1 MSQASNGPDSAHSM
15 PAGPGVFSIEHLTV
29 SYRGSMRPTTVVQ
42 DVSLSL
48 YAGEILGL
56 AGESGCGKSTTAL
69 ASTGYPIPGMAARR
83 GAAVLSGTNLLNL
96 PAGELRQMWGRDIAY
111 LPQDA
116 STSLTP
122 NARIGRLF
130 RETLGAHAGLSRKQA
145 RSRSLEMLSAVG
157 LVDDAEMLRRYP
169 FEFSGGQQQRLALAM
184 AFVCEPKV
192 LILDEP
198 TTGLDVT
205 TQDRI
210 SKLVKQLAAES
221 HTAVMYVSHDLRL
234 LRHLC
239 TRIAVM
245 YAGEIVEIATA
256 EDLWTSPKHPYTAAL
271 LESVP
276 NVNVDHAVVAI
287 PGVPPPHV
295 VPDRCAFEPRC
306 GFAIA
311 ACTADSVA
319 LEVDADRSVRCLRA
333 ADLRL
338 AGGLSLRPKQ
348 QAPTSAE
355 SPLLELSSLTCR
367 YPGRI
372 RAPAVEGLSIAVREG
387 EILGIVGE
395 SGAGKST
402 LLRAII
408 GLHAA
413 EAGSM
418 TYMGKSVPFSIRGR
432 SQAVLQGIQIVFQN
446 PASSLN
452 PRQSVRSL
460 VRRPIQKFEPGLK
473 PAEYEARVVGLLES
487 VQLDSSFLHRYPS
500 ELSGGQQQRVALARA
515 LAPNPRLVL
524 CDEVVSSLDVSVQ
537 AAIIELIQQL
547 RAQRG
552 VAIMFVTHDLGVVR
566 TLVDRVA
573 VMHAGKIVEIADTT
587 TLFSTPNDTY
597 TSELLEA
604 ARLTGDAEMDHLG
617 GPVPTSAH
625 RASISE
631 SRPADPYPKNG
642 MRL

>member
-1 MSQASNGPDSAHSM
+1 
-15 PAGPGVFSIEHLTV
+15 
-29 SYRGSMRPTTVVQ
+29 
-42 DVSLSL
+42 
-48 YAGEILGL
+48 
-56 AGESGCGKSTTAL
+56 
-69 ASTGYPIPGMAARR
+69 
-83 GAAVLSGTNLLNL
+83 
-96 PAGELRQMWGRDIAY
+96 
-111 LPQDA
+111 
-116 STSLTP
+116 
-122 NARIGRLF
+122 
-130 RETLGAHAGLSRKQA
+130 
-145 RSRSLEMLSAVG
+145 
-157 LVDDAEMLRRYP
+157 
-169 FEFSGGQQQRLALAM
+169 
-184 AFVCEPKV
+184 V

-256 EDLWTSPKHPYTAAL
+256 ENLWTSPKHPYTAAL

-295 VPDRCAFEPRC
+295 VTDRCAFAPRC
-306 GFAIA
+306 GFAIT

-319 LEVDADRSVRCLRA
+319 LEVDGDRSVRCLRA
-333 ADLRL
+333 ADLQL

-348 QAPTSAE
+348 QTPTSAE

-367 YPGRI
+367 YPGKLRV
-372 RAPAVEGLSIAVREG
+372 PAVEGLSIAVKEG

-413 EAGSM
+413 DAGSM
-418 TYMGKSVPFSIRGR
+418 TYMGESVPFSIRGR

-473 PAEYEARVVGLLES
+473 PREYEARVIGLLES

-573 VMHAGKIVEIADTT
+573 VMHAGKIVEIADTS
-587 TLFSTPNDTY
+587 TLFSTPSDTY

-617 GPVPTSAH
+617 RPVPTSAH

-631 SRPADPYPKNG
+631 SRPGDPYRRNG
-642 MRL
+642 MML